1 MVDRDKGKKDTPKAG
16 ESDAL
21 TEPRTAASRKGED
34 PFDDTTED
42 LEGEG
47 RYVTNTPKTPVNVN
61 ITGGSVDVNLHGTP
75 VGDTDV
81 QGFWEYLRQRTDAIS
96 FREYHDFIN
105 SVLCGGTTSRGGAT
119 TSQGV
124 VDPVQSGL
132 ETAVKGFNTA
142 THFRGADAYQLLRLA
157 TEAFLLLRCGAI
169 SLVEDKST
177 NPTTFKIKTNTL
189 GSDLMPA
196 PTPPASRFGG
206 TAMTL
211 TALTDKLGAY
221 LGPGSVTI
229 PYIDTIARAYIGSL
243 ETPGSPKN
251 SIFCDNIDAKVLQPC
266 FIELI
271 WSYWQEELGLVQAI
285 NAISLRF
292 QNKRA
297 AGDRDVLAN
306 LETHPL
312 RPLAN
317 LLWGYVQ
324 DDDHRLTVARRS
336 YEYEH
341 QYGISLLGRA
351 VPKLR
356 AADSRSKFLES
367 FHTLLHQAAVFYD
380 RASNLTVRADAFP
393 LLNALRDVHLV
404 LAEGAHN
411 QFRELPWE
419 ARVEMLVQQWLLS
432 RSEIR
437 DFLGGRP
444 AVPYTEEWMRPVD
457 ALRNLMGWGDTS
469 VTHFNDLAITGE
481 KIVLSIRFGDWSDR
495 NTTDDD
501 AVGWATFW
509 KPEIQRYIYAYKTVT
524 GVDLSATTTQFNLQI
539 DATPPSVLLQQRI
552 ARQRAR

>member
-1 MVDRDKGKKDTPKAG
+1 MADKEKGKKDVSRE
-16 ESDAL
+16 ESDRLAVPVAATFETGSGADGGTTADHLCTL
-21 TEPRTAASRKGED
+21 TNNP
-34 PFDDTTED
+34 
-42 LEGEG
+42 L
-47 RYVTNTPKTPVNVN
+47 NVNV
-61 ITGGSVDVNLHGTP
+61 TGGSVDVNLHGTP
-75 VGDTDV
+75 VGDTNV
-81 QGFWEYLRQRTDAIS
+81 QGFWEYLRQRSDAIS
-96 FREYHDFIN
+96 FREYRSFIEA
-105 SVLCGGTTSRGGAT
+105 VLCGGGVSVDQG
-119 TSQGV
+119 GV
-124 VDPVQSGL
+124 VDKAIHDFHVVPHL
-132 ETAVKGFNTA
+132 
-142 THFRGADAYQLLRLA
+142 RGVDTYQLLRLA

-169 SLVEDKST
+169 SLVKDKL
-177 NPTTFKIKTNTL
+177 NTGKFVIDPDTL
-189 GSDLMPA
+189 ATAD
-196 PTPPASRFGG
+196 PPRASRFGG
-206 TAMTL
+206 TAMTPSDL
-211 TALTDKLGAY
+211 TKKLGSY
-221 LGPGSVTI
+221 LGTGSVTL
-229 PYIDTIARAYIGSL
+229 PYIGTIAQAYIGI
-243 ETPGSPKN
+243 PVADDPKRSPN
-251 SIFCDNIDAKVLQPC
+251 PIFCDDIDAKVLQPC
-266 FIELI
+266 FLELI

-341 QYGISLLGRA
+341 QYGISLVGRA

-367 FHTLLHQAAVFYD
+367 FHTLLHEAAFFYD

-393 LLNALRDVHLV
+393 MLNALRDVHLV

-437 DFLGGRP
+437 EFLGGRP

-481 KIVLSIRFGDWSDR
+481 KIVLSIRFGAWSDR
-495 NTTDDD
+495 NVTDDD
-501 AVGWATFW
+501 AIGWATFW

-524 GVDLSATTTQFNLQI
+524 GIDLSATTTQTNIQI